1 MGDEGEQQL
10 LKLDRIDFDRRVAI
24 EKELD
29 KVADGMV
36 NQNVEF
42 DESET
47 IVIYTSLYGVKL
59 YNFHKKQV
67 KRKETRSKNVSWC
80 VSWGKWRTE
89 NVS

>member
-1 MGDEGEQQL
+1 MGDEAEQQL
-10 LKLDRIDFDRRVAI
+10 LKLDRIDFDRRVAM

-29 KVADGMV
+29 KVTDGMV

-47 IVIYTSLYGVKL
+47 IILYTSLHGVKL

-67 KRKETRSKNVSWC
+67 NNSSSFGLILIARPCAREN
-80 VSWGKWRTE
+80 GKW
-89 NVS
+89 